1 MSSPTSQPTL
11 LQRRHEVLSRAER
24 QRAAIGLA
32 WLRFEAA
39 SVKGEARARQTI
51 AWTRRIASLA
61 VIAGA
66 ARTAWRT
73 LRRPT
78 QPGLIGGA
86 MGTVATFKSLGRL
99 LRLAG
104 WGTH

>member
-1 MSSPTSQPTL
+1 M
-11 LQRRHEVLSRAER
+11 

-39 SVKGEARARQTI
+39 SVKGEERARRTI
-51 AWTRRIASLA
+51 AWTRRIAAVA
-61 VIAGA
+61 VIAGVG
-66 ARTAWRT
+66 RTAWRT

-78 QPGLIGGA
+78 KPGVIGGA
-86 MGTVATFKSLGRL
+86 MGTIATFRSLGRL

-104 WGTH
+104 WGTQ